1 MRTSICRSLA
11 NILGFELLPACN
23 HFHFINLPK
32 NATMQVSTS
41 MDHPS
46 LQQSKEADHAFQLVK
61 SKALRFDA
69 QTMKLGNKLSLIG
82 NTKSTYKGAYH
93 AGTNV
98 VWISH
103 GCVAAILF
111 IKSIVALSLLIPL
124 H

>member
-1 MRTSICRSLA
+1 
-11 NILGFELLPACN
+11 
-23 HFHFINLPK
+23 
-32 NATMQVSTS
+32 MQVSTS
-41 MDHPS
+41 MHHPS
-46 LQQSKEADHAFQLVK
+46 LQQSKVVDHAFQLVK

-69 QTMKLGNKLSLIG
+69 QTIKLGNKVSLIG
-82 NTKSTYKGAYH
+82 ITKSTYKGAYH
-93 AGTNV
+93 EGTNV